1 MYHYEKSPRFTLPQL
16 IHEYVSLWDS
26 RREGLLPHRLTSSG
40 CIFGTFHLTRL
51 LIARYSFWFWKH
63 LSDYKASWFSYHN
76 LCWNVLGQKTILKHL
91 IRSTHKLIKCLSWE
105 EVFPILMPLV
115 NSFSDHKSFSCFPW
129 LEISLQR
136 CIFIYP
142 QMIFILFMVRSF
154 TAKVYFY
161 LPIDNVY
168 SVYG

>member
-1 MYHYEKSPRFTLPQL
+1 MVRKLTCFIITKVFSKSERVSCYDKSHRFTLPQL

-91 IRSTHKLIKCLSWE
+91 IRSTHKLVKCLSGG
-105 EVFPILMPLV
+105 EVFR
-115 NSFSDHKSFSCFPW
+115 F
-129 LEISLQR
+129 
-136 CIFIYP
+136 
-142 QMIFILFMVRSF
+142 
-154 TAKVYFY
+154 
-161 LPIDNVY
+161 
-168 SVYG
+168 